1 MVCCNTCKKE
11 SGDFFRCYKCNQAYK
26 LLKPSDFKQDTII
39 NKCIGCKKQCGTYK
53 YCFTCNSNKEIE
65 PKIIIH
71 SNDNSNSNFN
81 FIDDTD

>member
-65 PKIIIH
+65 PKNFIDSI
-71 SNDNSNSNFN
+71 DNINSNFN